1 MEAVPGGGLSAC
13 SVQGS
18 GSLMGPRPRRGLR
31 GTLGFSLERW
41 TSAARALLRGWHF
54 GDRVGTEASV
64 SVGDRL
70 SAVGTGS
77 HGRGGTWG
85 ALV

>member
-1 MEAVPGGGLSAC
+1 MLRAGVGITHGPASSPWALGDPGVC
-13 SVQGS
+13 
-18 GSLMGPRPRRGLR
+18 
-31 GTLGFSLERW
+31 LERW